1 LGLSLARRLAILMDG
16 SLVAQSALGVGSC
29 FTLDLPWTP
38 DAELGSA
45 DQADAEFTAPAA
57 TRPLRVLVAEDDALN
72 AAMLRAI
79 LEQLGHQVVH
89 AHNGKRALE
98 LARLADFDLLMLDG
112 RMPHMD
118 GPQTTAAIRA
128 LDGPIAGA
136 PIIAVIDGDAAEARE
151 CLDAGADTVLR
162 KPVTVAGVA
171 RAVADSAA
179 RTRPG
184 TTVARS
190 AA

>member
-1 LGLSLARRLAILMDG
+1 MSTQSSAGGGDFTSNLGRVYGIYTG
-16 SLVAQSALGVGSC
+16 G
-29 FTLDLPWTP
+29 F
-38 DAELGSA
+38 
-45 DQADAEFTAPAA
+45 AA
-57 TRPLRVLVAEDDALN
+57 FVVLV
-72 AAMLRAI
+72 AI

-89 AHNGKRALE
+89 AHNGRRALE

-118 GPQTTAAIRA
+118 GPQTMAAVRA
-128 LDGPIAGA
+128 LDGPISVV
-136 PIIAVIDGDAAEARE
+136 PIIAVIGGDADEARQ

-171 RAVADSAA
+171 RAVADAAA
-179 RTRPG
+179 RARPETAG
-184 TTVARS
+184 ARS